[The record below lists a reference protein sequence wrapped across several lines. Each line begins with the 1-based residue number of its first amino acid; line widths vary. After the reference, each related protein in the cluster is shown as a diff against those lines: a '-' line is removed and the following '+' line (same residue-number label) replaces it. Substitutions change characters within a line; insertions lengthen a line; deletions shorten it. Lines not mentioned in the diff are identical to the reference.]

1 MCVFF
6 FFFAVPLSMWDLSFP
21 TKDQTH
27 VPCSGSTESQ
37 LLDHQRIS
45 KSLSFNLFS
54 QHWISNRMTISTI
67 TIPLLEM
74 TSIRHRGQGLVG
86 LGVLLW

>member
-1 MCVFF
+1 
-6 FFFAVPLSMWDLSFP
+6 MWDLSFP
-21 TKDQTH
+21 TKDRTH

-37 LLDHQRIS
+37 LLDCQSMS

-54 QHWISNRMTISTI
+54 QHWISNRMTVSTI
-67 TIPLLEM
+67 TVPLLGIS
-74 TSIRHRGQGLVG
+74 SIRHRGQGLVG

>member
-1 MCVFF
+1 
-6 FFFAVPLSMWDLSFP
+6 MWDLSSS

-37 LLDHQRIS
+37 LLDRQRIS

-54 QHWISNRMTISTI
+54 QHWISNRMTVSTI
-67 TIPLLEM
+67 TVPLLDIS
-74 TSIRHRGQGLVG
+74 SIRHKGQGLMG